1 MSLAPDHRAHAHI
14 YSHALV
20 CGHCLVLQLYSHVHT
35 ESFLSPVFVN
45 LLSWVLRFQQVLKI
59 LPVPLSLLSHMVL
72 AAFLCRVNHRRL
84 GWESP
89 FSSIVLIPHHSLC
102 FSPSCPDLQKGNY
115 VHSEPTLIRKGSC
128 QCLPPSGKMAFRSS
142 DFCLAGVNSVRQ
154 GTPKRLQ
161 NLIKSFTERLLLA
174 PDGSTPWPS
183 WNPGVRQSPE
193 SMPVCQAP
201 QLLPDPSAKQ
211 SPQTPMHGDWSTD
224 IREVL
229 TSSSENREWIPV

>member
-1 MSLAPDHRAHAHI
+1 MKWNEIVKIPNILSSRPHRAHAHI
-14 YSHALV
+14 CFHALV

-59 LPVPLSLLSHMVL
+59 LSVPLSLLSHMVL

-89 FSSIVLIPHHSLC
+89 FSSIVLILHHSLC

-154 GTPKRLQ
+154 GNPKHVCRILR
-161 NLIKSFTERLLLA
+161 NLSQKDF
-174 PDGSTPWPS
+174 
-183 WNPGVRQSPE
+183 
-193 SMPVCQAP
+193 C
-201 QLLPDPSAKQ
+201 
-211 SPQTPMHGDWSTD
+211 
-224 IREVL
+224 
-229 TSSSENREWIPV
+229 